1 MHTRRAISVVIPSY
15 RDDIALASLL
25 ANLCEHQISEIIIS
39 DAELRLTPD
48 FILDASKTSPIRYIH
63 APKGRGPQIKRGI
76 EESQE
81 DVIWVLHADSS
92 PHPDSVKDIHGA
104 MSDKT
109 ISLGCFPIHFSKT
122 SPLLSCFAFFSKFDT
137 SISSFGDQGFFF
149 RRADYD
155 KLDLD
160 LLDFPLMEDV
170 ALRREL
176 RSIGRVHK
184 SKLRLETSARR
195 FQNLGLLKTQAH
207 NSSILFRYWCG
218 ENPTDLYQRYYG
230 SIAQITQSRPPSSI
244 ARRV

>member
-1 MHTRRAISVVIPSY
+1 MHTRPAISVVIPTY

-25 ANLCEHQISEIIIS
+25 KDLSKHQVSEIIVS
-39 DAELRLTPD
+39 DAEPRPTPD
-48 FILDASKTSPIRYIH
+48 FILDASKTSNIRYIH
-63 APKGRGPQIKRGI
+63 TPMGRGPQIKRGI
-76 EESQE
+76 ERSQE

-122 SPLLSCFAFFSKFDT
+122 SPLLSFFAFFSKFDT

-160 LLDFPLMEDV
+160 LLDFPLLEDV
-170 ALRREL
+170 VLRREL

-207 NSSILFRYWCG
+207 NLSILFRFWRG
-218 ENPTDLYQRYYG
+218 GNPTDLYQRYYG
-230 SIAQITQSRPPSSI
+230 SIAQIAQSRPPSST